1 MKASRRRR
9 VWLALVVTG
18 LLAWT
23 VGCTSTVTPPARVAN
38 PTEVLLI
45 RDAMHRG
52 LLLPNGNG
60 FVEFG
65 FGDWSWYALGN
76 DSWYH
81 VFPTVLWPT
90 QGTLSRR
97 QHHASDSASAR
108 AAMSWAE
115 FESFVVERETA
126 KRLRDRLEAAFAARA
141 GERVHQAYLRMDFVP
156 YDDSYWFL
164 DNCADA
170 CAVWL
175 TELGCAVSW
184 VPIRTDLTSAR

>member
-1 MKASRRRR
+1 MVLS
-9 VWLALVVTG
+9 G
-18 LLAWT
+18 LLGWT
-23 VGCTSTVTPPARVAN
+23 IGCTSTVTPPALVEN
-38 PTEVLLI
+38 PTAVLLV

-52 LLLPNGNG
+52 LLLPNESGY
-60 FVEFG
+60 VEFG

-81 VFPTVLWPT
+81 AFPTVLWPT

-97 QHHASDSASAR
+97 QHHAHDLAGAR

-115 FESFVVERETA
+115 FESFAVDRQAAE
-126 KRLRDRLEAAFAARA
+126 RLRDRLEAAFAARA
-141 GERVHQAYLRMDFVP
+141 SERVHQAYLRMDFVP

-170 CAVWL
+170 CAAWL

-184 VPIRTDLTSAR
+184 VPIRTDLTAAR